1 MIWRGI
7 TEHSNL
13 DEPASRALFINNNVV
28 IPSEA
33 RNLKKI
39 IENFKTL
46 QTFYYFC
53 VGFRCLMKAQ

>member
-13 DEPASRALFINNNVV
+13 DESASRALFINNNVV

-46 QTFYYFC
+46 KTFY
-53 VGFRCLMKAQ
+53 